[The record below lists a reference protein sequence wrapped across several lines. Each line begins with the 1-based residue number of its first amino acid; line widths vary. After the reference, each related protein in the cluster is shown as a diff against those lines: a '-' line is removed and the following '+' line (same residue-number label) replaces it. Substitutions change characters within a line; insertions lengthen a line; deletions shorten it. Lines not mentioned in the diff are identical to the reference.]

1 MMDLTVGE
9 TKKFEELPEDKW
21 VLARIVKRD
30 VIRWVEA
37 DRKFN
42 TSADEIIIKLMKK
55 LAASQDESEQWAI
68 RAELKGYQFSFVFQI
83 LDQKKYAGYVIKGR
97 TGIWLNFT
105 NTAGEEDPNKLAKLY
120 LGAGG
125 SRGKKGERVDI
136 DSIIGNYVAI
146 KAESQK
152 NKTTRKVYQHV
163 IDVRELT
170 TDELVTAKTNE
181 YEVDKVE
188 KALKAI
194 EEKTLTETVSLINF
208 GTLDSFTQKPVMDSE
223 PQTPGEIPF

>member
-1 MMDLTVGE
+1 
-9 TKKFEELPEDKW
+9 
-21 VLARIVKRD
+21 
-30 VIRWVEA
+30 
-37 DRKFN
+37 
-42 TSADEIIIKLMKK
+42 
-55 LAASQDESEQWAI
+55 
-68 RAELKGYQFSFVFQI
+68 
-83 LDQKKYAGYVIKGR
+83 
-97 TGIWLNFT
+97 
-105 NTAGEEDPNKLAKLY
+105 
-120 LGAGG
+120 
-125 SRGKKGERVDI
+125 
-136 DSIIGNYVAI
+136 VAI